1 VSETAATR
9 TRSTHPPLRILLV
22 DDHPGTL
29 AALRSA
35 LSQYPELDVI
45 GDAHNGLDAIA
56 QANALRPDVVLM
68 DISMPVMDGVDATR
82 RIHAALPAI
91 QVIGLSGFEK
101 TPDPHPIEMAGA
113 VAYFQKDADMRP
125 LIERVLELR
134 DSNTLR
140 QPAESG

>member
-1 VSETAATR
+1 MSATAATR
-9 TRSTHPPLRILLV
+9 TRSTRPPLRILLV

-68 DISMPVMDGVDATR
+68 DISMPLMNGVDATR
-82 RIHAALPAI
+82 SIHTALPSI

-101 TPDPHPIEMAGA
+101 TAAPHPIEVAGA

-125 LIERVLELR
+125 LIERVLGLR
-134 DSNTLR
+134 GSNGVR
-140 QPAESG
+140 QSAESG